1 MIRNSSYLCNVK
13 KRIFIFILF
22 VIGLVAFTVK
32 LVDITSADVDTSC
45 FNRNELEISSVH
57 EYSSSINQDD
67 TFRTPVSAILFAH
80 CSNIHSGY
88 VRTTNRCMRSIYR
101 YCPNTFLKD
110 GKVID
115 FAVTHNFP
123 RNRNLF
129 YTVKQSLGH
138 GFIRLCKLLI

>member
-1 MIRNSSYLCNVK
+1 MIRNISYLCNVK
-13 KRIFIFILF
+13 KKIFIFILF
-22 VIGLVAFTVK
+22 VIGLAAYAAK
-32 LVDITSADVDTSC
+32 LVDITSADVDTSR

-57 EYSSSINQDD
+57 EYNSSINYDD
-67 TFRTPVSAILFAH
+67 TFRTPVSSILFTH
-80 CSNIHSGY
+80 CSNVHSGY
-88 VRTTNRCMRSIYR
+88 VRTINRCMRSIYR

-115 FAVTHNFP
+115 FAATHHFP

-129 YTVKQSLGH
+129 YTVKQSPKH